1 MYREDVGSIP
11 TFGSH
16 MTNTINANNY
26 LKKLLTQ
33 IEGHVPTDEDKK
45 TFSRDKVNYIFRKI
59 DRKKFRR
66 KQLGQES
73 KTNILNKI
81 KGSVDSN
88 KPIHLVIPFGGY
100 KHFWNQSHPEPDWAE
115 LFNFRYITEYVLPIL
130 ALYEPGVIVEY
141 VSEDLILP
149 RMNNYPEE
157 SIETYIKQ
165 FKAILN
171 WYQNFVPKNL
181 KFNFFRVSDRCDKQA
196 IINDVESMIPERV
209 AKYSELSSEQ
219 KDAEIKRSIRNVYWN
234 GKLDLTALT
243 ETEKLDRTI
252 ESRIIELAFYETE
265 GKPEYFGNYY
275 GDDGHICI
283 CFSFGLS
290 PDNAFDDLTLGS
302 AHGSLVEFW
311 IGKGV
316 LISNQGQLHPRI
328 VSAKQYET
336 MKDKMVVNEV
346 NLDIPGNNYAKI
358 KVISE

>member
-1 MYREDVGSIP
+1 
-11 TFGSH
+11 
-16 MTNTINANNY
+16 MTNTEAANRY
-26 LKKLLTQ
+26 IKKLLTQ
-33 IEGHVPTDEDKK
+33 IEEHVPSDEDKK
-45 TFSRDKVNYIFRKI
+45 SFSRDKVDYIFRKI

-66 KQLGQES
+66 KQLGKES
-73 KTNILNKI
+73 KANIINKI
-81 KGSVDSN
+81 KGSVDSS

-115 LFNFRYITEYVLPIL
+115 LFSFRYITEYVSPIL
-130 ALYEPGVIVEY
+130 SLYDPGVILEY

-149 RMNNYPEE
+149 RMNNYPEA

-165 FKAILN
+165 FKTILN

-181 KFNFFRVSDRCDKQA
+181 KFNFFRVGDRCDKQA
-196 IINDVESMIPERV
+196 IINVVESMIPERV
-209 AKYSELSSEQ
+209 AQYATLPPEQ
-219 KDAEIKRSIRNVYWN
+219 KEVEIKRSLRNVYWN
-234 GKLDLTALT
+234 GKLDLTSLS
-243 ETEKLDRTI
+243 ETEKLNRTI

-311 IGKGV
+311 IGRGV
-316 LISNQGQLHPRI
+316 LVSHDGQLHPRI

-336 MKDKMVVNEV
+336 MKDKLAVNEV
-346 NLDIPGNNYAKI
+346 NLDIPGSNYAQI
-358 KVISE
+358 DVISE

>member
-1 MYREDVGSIP
+1 
-11 TFGSH
+11 
-16 MTNTINANNY
+16 MTNLVSTNNY
-26 LKKLLTQ
+26 LKKLLTH
-33 IEGHVPTDEDKK
+33 IEGYVPTDEDKK
-45 TFSRDKVNYIFRKI
+45 AFSRDKVDYIFRKI

-73 KTNILNKI
+73 KTNLRNKI
-81 KGSVDSN
+81 KSSVEAN
-88 KPIHLVIPFGGY
+88 NPIHFVIPFGGY

-115 LFNFRYITEYVLPIL
+115 LFNFKYITEYVLPIL
-130 ALYEPGVIVEY
+130 AIYKPGVIVEY

-157 SIETYIKQ
+157 SIETYIEG
-165 FKAILN
+165 FISILN
-171 WYQNFVPKNL
+171 WYQSFVPNNL

-196 IINDVESMIPERV
+196 IINDVEAMIPERL
-209 AKYSELSSEQ
+209 AQFSKLSSEQ
-219 KDAEIKRSIRNVYWN
+219 KDAEIKRSVRNMYWN
-234 GKLDLTALT
+234 GKIDLTTLK
-243 ETEKLDRTI
+243 ESEKLDRTI

-265 GKPEYFGNYY
+265 GRPEYFGNYY

-316 LISNQGQLHPRI
+316 LINTQGHLHPRI
-328 VSAKQYET
+328 LSAKQYATLKSKSVKE
-336 MKDKMVVNEV
+336 KVS
-346 NLDIPGNNYAKI
+346 LDIPGKNYQVI
-358 KVISE
+358 DVISE